1 MARNEKRVVFY
12 LDPETA
18 GQLEASAASMDRSVS
33 WVVRRLIQGWLG
45 GRLRLVEDQQ
55 PRPSF

>member
-18 GQLEASAASMDRSVS
+18 VQLDAVAARMDRSVS
-33 WVVRRLIQGWLG
+33 WLVRRLIQGWLG
-45 GRLRLVEDQQ
+45 GRLRWVDDQ
-55 PRPSF
+55 

>member
-18 GQLEASAASMDRSVS
+18 GQLEARAARMDRSVS
-33 WVVRRLIQGWLG
+33 WVVRRLMQDWLG
-45 GRLRLVEDQQ
+45 GRLRVVDDQ
-55 PRPSF
+55 

>member
-18 GQLEASAASMDRSVS
+18 EQLEAHATSLDRSVS
-33 WVVRRLIQGWLG
+33 WLVRRLIQDWLG
-45 GRLRLVEDQQ
+45 GRIRLMDDQ
-55 PRPSF
+55 